1 MPDITSGI
9 VLLALGGWSLFVS
22 YQVIRHGRFYWMY
35 PTISGFK
42 RRKEDTI
49 SKWFAVP
56 RPEPHLPAP
65 VIFNIFGFPITNSII
80 ASWISIAVLV
90 VFSIVATR
98 KISIVPDKL
107 QNLLEF
113 IINSLLDFSQ
123 FNLIKDAIK

>member
-56 RPEPHLPAP
+56 
-65 VIFNIFGFPITNSII
+65 IGTI
-80 ASWISIAVLV
+80 
-90 VFSIVATR
+90 
-98 KISIVPDKL
+98 
-107 QNLLEF
+107 
-113 IINSLLDFSQ
+113 SLLFTFFVLWLGYHYLSEI
-123 FNLIKDAIK
+123 F